1 MSIKTISLHGSPYV
15 GIFCSVTDEIALI
28 PSFLNSKDV
37 KRIEDTLNVEAIPTT
52 IANSH
57 LIGVLSRG
65 LKKKF
70 AVAYTIDKSEKDHLE
85 KIGLNIH
92 PVRGI
97 TAVGNLLCMQANAGI
112 ASPLIHPLE
121 LANLEKFF
129 NVKLHAKNV
138 AGSELAGSS
147 ILATDKGFLAHP
159 KTEPH
164 EMEWLESVFRVPG
177 MTTTANYG
185 DPFIANSILANA
197 HGSIV
202 GERTSGPELSRID
215 EGLHPGLLNE

>member
-28 PSFLNSKDV
+28 PSFIDKKEA
-37 KRIEDTLNVEAIPTT
+37 KRIEETLNVETIQTT

-57 LIGVLSRG
+57 LIGALSRG

-70 AVAYTIDKSEKDHLE
+70 AVAHTIDKLEKEHLE
-85 KIGLNIH
+85 KIGIKIH
-92 PVRGI
+92 QTRNI
-97 TAVGNLLCMQANAGI
+97 TAIGNLLAMHANGGI

-121 LANLEKFF
+121 VQALEEFF
-129 NVKLHAKNV
+129 NVKIHTKTIAS
-138 AGSELAGSS
+138 SEIVGSS

-159 KTEPH
+159 RTEPND
-164 EMEWLESVFRVPG
+164 MEWLESVFRVPG

-197 HGSIV
+197 HGAIV

>member
-28 PSFLNSKDV
+28 PSFIQGKDV

-57 LIGVLSRG
+57 LIGALSRG
-65 LKKKF
+65 LKKRF
-70 AVAYTIDKSEKDHLE
+70 AVAHTTEKDEKEHLE
-85 KIGLNIH
+85 KIGLRIH
-92 PVRGI
+92 SVHGI
-97 TAVGNLLCMQANAGI
+97 TAIGNLLCMHANGGI
-112 ASPLIHPLE
+112 ASPLIPSTE
-121 LANLEKFF
+121 LAKLEKFF
-129 NVKLHAKNV
+129 DVKMHAKHV
-138 AGSELAGSS
+138 AQSELAGSS
-147 ILATDKGFLAHP
+147 VLATDKGFLAHP
-159 KTEPH
+159 KTEPS

-197 HGSIV
+197 YGSIV
-202 GERTSGPELSRID
+202 GERTSGPELARID